1 MKTTYLNT
9 ARVPHNCL
17 LMLVTNFRSPTGEV
31 VMANY
36 ATWPIQ
42 CVQNGIKAQWHDLQA
57 RTARQGFR
65 KDTHPPKPTP
75 YTFGKIFTMR
85 QSRLSIIFAVALF
98 FKCYALT
105 VALPMAKAEDGSLE
119 QDAFTS
125 LLNDEATENSLGDAE
140 LSSMTKSRAPKVI
153 VIAADANLWRDL
165 RVLHNGLPLYKRRV
179 DENNQVVEHKDV
191 GQDLTIPILRR
202 DTMRC
207 MVGRVYR
214 PCWEV

>member
-1 MKTTYLNT
+1 MI
-9 ARVPHNCL
+9 A
-17 LMLVTNFRSPTGEV
+17 S
-31 VMANY
+31 
-36 ATWPIQ
+36 Q
-42 CVQNGIKAQWHDLQA
+42 
-57 RTARQGFR
+57 TARQGFR
-65 KDTHPPKPTP
+65 KDTHSSEPTP
-75 YTFGKIFTMR
+75 YTFWKIFTMR

-105 VALPMAKAEDGSLE
+105 VALPTAKAEDGSLE
-119 QDAFTS
+119 QDAFTA

-191 GQDLTIPILRR
+191 GQDLTIPIHRR